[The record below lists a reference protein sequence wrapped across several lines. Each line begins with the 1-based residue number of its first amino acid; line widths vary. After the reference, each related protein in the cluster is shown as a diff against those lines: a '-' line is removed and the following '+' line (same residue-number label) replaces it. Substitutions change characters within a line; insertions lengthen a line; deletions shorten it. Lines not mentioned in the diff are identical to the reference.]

1 MNSLLRFGI
10 LAALLSGTCIAGD
23 VAESRF
29 EPSKAKKLTPEQA
42 KVFGPAAGKYRYDA
56 TMIRA
61 AEIAARR
68 AQKK

>member
-1 MNSLLRFGI
+1 M
-10 LAALLSGTCIAGD
+10 AAPEVVVQQGQRDACIAGD